1 MNAPRTLPKP
11 TARHQGLVVP
21 VLMIGLGIVLLLNST
36 GLLSWEVWWSLAQL
50 WPLLLIFGG
59 LDLIIGRRSALASL
73 LLVIVMLGTLVL
85 AVRSS
90 GAWLSDGAPLAGE
103 SISQPLGA
111 ATRAEIAISMGA
123 GTLRIGALEDSEQLL
138 VGTVARW
145 PGEQVVRD
153 AAVNDGVATVNLH
166 SRTTQLLPLGRSPLD
181 QHIWDLRLNPDVPIG
196 LRVDSGAGL
205 ATLDLARLR
214 LTSLTVNAGVGQTT
228 IALPRQGRL
237 QARVN
242 GGIGQTTISI
252 PAGVAARIEA
262 HTGIGQV
269 HVNGDFQHQDRYYT
283 SPGFDAAEQR
293 IELEVDGG
301 IGGITIQQELGR

>member
-1 MNAPRTLPKP
+1 MNAHRTLPEP
-11 TARHQGLVVP
+11 PARRQGLVVP
-21 VLMIGLGIVLLLNST
+21 ALMIGLGIVLLLNST
-36 GLLSWEVWWSLAQL
+36 GLLSWDVWWSLARL

-59 LDLIIGRRSALASL
+59 LELIIGRRSALASL
-73 LLVIVMLGTLVL
+73 LVLIMLGTLVL
-85 AVRSS
+85 VVRSS
-90 GAWLSDGAPLAGE
+90 GAWFSDGAPLASE
-103 SISQPLGA
+103 AISQSLGA

-153 AAVNDGVATVNLH
+153 AAVNDGLATINLH
-166 SRTTQLLPLGRSPLD
+166 SRTTRLLPLGRSPLD
-181 QHIWDLRLNPDVPIG
+181 QHIWDLRLNTDVPID

-205 ATLDLARLR
+205 AALDLARLR
-214 LTSLTVNAGVGQTT
+214 LANLTVNAGVGQTT